1 METTAVARSMRGS
14 IGMLAMDWLM
24 APSTATTA
32 SERGLPPGTAGYA
45 MGRLGVLGDVPPDNV
60 VAAAFFWHPDTMRAA
75 AVEGKAAISP
85 FEGAAAYRDIC
96 EAWGESVLAGFEGN
110 QRLGELCERVVTSA
124 SPLGAPTFVG
134 WRDQPLPEAGPG
146 RTFQLCQTMRELR
159 FGRHSVAVQAS
170 GMSPLE
176 AILAGPAGEWNAEFF
191 GWPKPYP
198 DVAALSGR
206 RDEIEAMTDQLHA
219 PDFECLTPD
228 ERAELRQLAKDAR
241 AYAKE
246 QQAA

>member
-1 METTAVARSMRGS
+1 MRGS

-24 APSTATTA
+24 APTTSATAQ
-32 SERGLPPGTAGYA
+32 SRGLPEGTAGYA
-45 MGRLGVLGDVPPDNV
+45 VGRLGVLGNCPPDNV
-60 VAAAFFWHPDTMRAA
+60 VAAAFFWNPDTMRAA
-75 AVEGKAAISP
+75 AVEGWAAIAP
-85 FEGAAAYRDIC
+85 ADGAAAYRDIC
-96 EAWGESVLAGFEGN
+96 QAWGEHVLAGFEGN
-110 QRLGELCERVVTSA
+110 QRLGELCERVVNSA

-134 WRDQPLPEAGPG
+134 WRDQPLPAAGPG
-146 RTFQLCQTMRELR
+146 RTFQLCQAMRELR

-170 GMSPLE
+170 GMKPLE

-191 GWPKPYP
+191 GWPRPYP
-198 DVAALSGR
+198 DVTTLSDR

-241 AYAKE
+241 SHAKE
-246 QQAA
+246 IQAKSKDAS